1 MKKVVIIGGGFAG
14 LNIAKGL
21 GNKDGIDI
29 TLIDKTNHHLFQALL
44 YQVATAGLNP
54 ADIAV
59 PIRSLLNKYDNIK
72 VVQGDVLSIKSAEK
86 KIVTD
91 FNEIPYDYLIIGIG
105 AKQHYFGNEQWEQY
119 APGLKTIE
127 QSTEIRRRVL
137 SAFENAEKSNDKST
151 QKKYL
156 TFVVVGGGPTGVE
169 LAGAIGEMSR
179 FSLAKD
185 FKNID
190 SKLTRV
196 ILLEGMD
203 KILPGFSKPLTSW
216 AIRAL
221 EDLGVQVWT
230 NSIVTNIDEDGVNI
244 GNERIETKTV
254 IWAAGIK
261 SNNIETDFD
270 VKKDR
275 MGRIIVQPDMSIEGH
290 PEIFAAGD
298 CSSYSHYNNEPLP
311 CIAPAAIQQGKYIA
325 KLILKEMDGK
335 ERTPFQYF
343 DKGKMATIGR
353 GRAITEVGKF
363 RLTGFTAWITWLL
376 VHIYYLAGF
385 KNRLIVIS
393 QWAWSY
399 LTFRRGSRLILEK
412 NWRFYGEE
420 EDEKVQEQK
429 K

>member
-21 GNKDGIDI
+21 GNKEGIDI
-29 TLIDKTNHHLFQALL
+29 TLIDRTNHHLFQALL

-59 PIRSLLNKYDNIK
+59 PIRSLLNKYENIK
-72 VVQGDVLSIKSAEK
+72 VVHGNVTSIKSAEK
-86 KIVTD
+86 KVITD
-91 FNEIPYDYLIIGIG
+91 FAEYPYDYLIIGIG
-105 AKQHYFGNEQWEQY
+105 AKQHYFGNEHWEKF

-137 SAFENAEKSNDKST
+137 SAFENAEKSNDKGT
-151 QKKYL
+151 QKRYL

-196 ILLEGMD
+196 ILLEGSD
-203 KILPGFSKPLTSW
+203 KILPGFSKSLTSW
-216 AIRAL
+216 ATRAL

-230 NSIVTNIDEDGVNI
+230 NSIVTNIDEEGVNI
-244 GNERIETKTV
+244 GNERIETKTI

-261 SNNIETDFD
+261 SNEMSMDFEA
-270 VKKDR
+270 KKDR
-275 MGRIIVQPDMSIEGH
+275 MGRIVVQPDMSIEGH
-290 PEIFAAGD
+290 PDIFVAGD
-298 CSSYSHYNNEPLP
+298 CACYTYYNEQPLP
-311 CIAPAAIQQGKYIA
+311 CVAPAAIQEGKYIA
-325 KLILKEMDGK
+325 KLILDEIEGK
-335 ERTPFQYF
+335 ERTPFSYF

-353 GRAITEVGKF
+353 GKAITEVGKF
-363 RLTGFTAWITWLL
+363 RLTGFTAWVTWLL

-385 KNRLIVIS
+385 KNRLVVMS

-399 LTFRRGSRLILEK
+399 ITFRRGSRLILEK
-412 NWRFYGEE
+412 KWRFYEDA
-420 EDEKVQEQK
+420 DEKFEQRK
-429 K
+429 